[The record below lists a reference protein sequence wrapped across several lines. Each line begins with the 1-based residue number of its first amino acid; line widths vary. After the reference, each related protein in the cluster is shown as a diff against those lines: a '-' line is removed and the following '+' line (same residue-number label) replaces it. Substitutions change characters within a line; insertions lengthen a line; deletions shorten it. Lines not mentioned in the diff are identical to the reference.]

1 MRVFATVD
9 FARVEI
15 SKEQHE
21 VTRVFKRKTF
31 PFDFSYQRRVKR
43 ISNKKEIYLFDK
55 NFFWTYD

>member
-31 PFDFSYQRRVKR
+31 PFDFF
-43 ISNKKEIYLFDK
+43 ISKKSEK
-55 NFFWTYD
+55 NIK